1 MNLSAAFKE
10 LIITDINCLEWN
22 NKPTELSPLDQAIK
36 ATFDLVSTFE
46 EVGPLVLANSII
58 YSGQKNM
65 VMLVRFHSAIHNQI
79 FLEKFKKFEFNG
91 QPVKMQP
98 AVYRNQV
105 PNVDYPDT
113 QIIIMN
119 QDLIPL
125 YSNARMHPKRLEL
138 IEVEENRLQGQRF
151 VHPAYPAA
159 YALSHASG
167 LNIDAAASQNQF
179 MWLKN
184 ATNSPHNL
192 FKTNSIAQSL
202 NKYCADE
209 SSDQTEDSTVEK
221 EVSMINSKKFPD
233 LMPNNNVVFFPSLNY
248 FYYSSFY

>member
-1 MNLSAAFKE
+1 MNLSAPFKE
-10 LIITDINCLEWN
+10 LIITDINCLEWT
-22 NKPTELSPLDQAIK
+22 NKQIELSPLDQAIK

-65 VMLVRFHSAIHNQI
+65 VMLIRFHSVVHNQV

-98 AVYRNQV
+98 AIYRNQV

-113 QIIIMN
+113 RIIIMN

-138 IEVEENRLQGQRF
+138 IEMEENRLQGQRRM
-151 VHPAYPAA
+151 PPYPPA

-167 LNIDAAASQNQF
+167 LNVDAPQNHL
-179 MWLKN
+179 MW
-184 ATNSPHNL
+184 SPHNL
-192 FKTNSIAQSL
+192 FSKSHSLAHSL
-202 NKYCADE
+202 NKYSTDDLLSKE
-209 SSDQTEDSTVEK
+209 TEDSTIEK